1 MMARVRY
8 ILFELPKVNLDN
20 LESLTHFYYY
30 PVLKDIGRPISPS
43 VVRFNNRTNTLRY
56 DWGNSRRES
65 SHGFASSFITFNI
78 ICIIC
83 FAITIGSIL
92 TFHLLAHYSNADD
105 STRRYHTKNFIYL
118 NISRLLPNYTFEV

>member
-1 MMARVRY
+1 MYFVY
-8 ILFELPKVNLDN
+8 INALPSSPEKSTLDF
-20 LESLTHFYYY
+20 THFYC
-30 PVLKDIGRPISPS
+30 PVFKDIRRPNSTT

-56 DWGNSRRES
+56 DGNSRRES
-65 SHGFASSFITFNI
+65 SHGFVSSFITFNI

-92 TFHLLAHYSNADD
+92 TFHLLAYYSNADD

-118 NISRLLPNYTFEV
+118 NISRLLPNYTFEA